1 MRILQR
7 IPGKSGPSLNLRNNL
22 AKSIG
27 ITAHSTYWLQ
37 TGHFFCGFSKQAAP
51 GLTPPRKCT
60 HSDVSITNCLSIN
73 FQHLL
78 IPRDQ
83 TTSLSGN
90 SVLDKLCPT
99 PGLTQKLCW
108 ASLMVQWLRIHLQ
121 MWGTQIRAL
130 VWEDPT
136 CPGAAKSICANFRI
150 PGRAPRH
157 QRKFGWGLRGEG
169 PSCSSILLQPRYL
182 GSLCVCVFL
191 NLFIFGCTGSPLL
204 HKFFFRCRERGSTL
218 TAACRFFIVVAFL
231 VAEHGLQ

>member
-1 MRILQR
+1 MDANSAEDSWKVRAFLESEKQPRQVHGHHCTQHLLAADRSLPRTGPPLICHSFSLVR
-7 IPGKSGPSLNLRNNL
+7 GKNCLAVSQPCGETENGNRSHSL
-22 AKSIG
+22 
-27 ITAHSTYWLQ
+27 
-37 TGHFFCGFSKQAAP
+37 CGFSKQAAP
-51 GLTPPRKCT
+51 GLTPPRNCT

-99 PGLTQKLCW
+99 PGLTQKLCS

-136 CPGAAKSICANFRI
+136 CLGAAKSICANFRI

-157 QRKFGWGLRGEG
+157 QRKFG
-169 PSCSSILLQPRYL
+169 
-182 GSLCVCVFL
+182 
-191 NLFIFGCTGSPLL
+191 
-204 HKFFFRCRERGSTL
+204 
-218 TAACRFFIVVAFL
+218 
-231 VAEHGLQ
+231 